1 MKRNNCSNI
10 SRRQFVKMASI
21 AAPSSLLLTPT
32 RLLAKPSVKRTLKF
46 HHTHTNEKFAATYHD
61 GIQYDQGALQEIN
74 DFLKDFRT
82 GDIKI
87 IDPVL
92 LDNLHRLQ
100 VKTGSRGTFQV
111 ISAYRSPKTN
121 ETLRSKSHG
130 VAKRSYH
137 MQGKAI
143 DVRLSDVK
151 TATLRKAARLLKQ
164 GGVGYYSKSD
174 FLHIDTGPSRS
185 W

>member
-1 MKRNNCSNI
+1 MKKSNCINTG
-10 SRRQFVKMASI
+10 RRQFVKMASI
-21 AAPSSLLLTPT
+21 IAPSSLLLTAPQ
-32 RLLAKPSVKRTLKF
+32 LFAKPNTKRTLKF
-46 HHTHTNEKFAATYHD
+46 HHTHTNEKFSATYYD
-61 GIQYDQGALQEIN
+61 GTQYDPIALQETN

-82 GDIKI
+82 GDIEI
-87 IDPVL
+87 IDPSL
-92 LDNLHRLQ
+92 LDSLHNLQL
-100 VKTGSRGTFQV
+100 KTGSRGIFQV

-121 ETLRSKSHG
+121 ESLRSRTHG

-137 MQGKAI
+137 MLGKAI

-151 TATLRKAARLLKQ
+151 TATLRTVARSLKQ

-174 FLHIDTGPSRS
+174 FLHIDTGPARA